1 MPLKDVLLAPGPS
14 QVPERVRFVLA
25 EQSWYH
31 RSARFKALYKE
42 CRERLGRVFETQ
54 KSDIVIFA
62 GSGTASME
70 ASIVNAI
77 PKGKKALLV
86 SGGKWGERLVSIC
99 KAFEISAEVIK
110 IDYGCVPDPN
120 LIADALKK
128 DPSIAAVYVHLC
140 ETSTGAKYDVKSI
153 GEVVRATPALL
164 AVDAISGAVGM
175 ECPIDAWGVDFFM
188 AGSQKGL
195 MMPPGLAVLTVS
207 QKAWS
212 VVDTVAAPAYYFS
225 LKQCKKVLPDNDT
238 PFTPANT
245 LIAAQNEALKM
256 IEEEGPKNVL
266 ARHAILAQAAR
277 AGTAAL
283 GLEQFPKVPAEV
295 LTVVKAPAGLDGSAV
310 VKAAKSRFGV
320 TLADGQGDMKG
331 KVIRIAHMGYCSA
344 MDVIVGIAAL
354 ELGLKAVGANVALGK
369 GVAAAQEVL
378 AKAPKE
384 VTL

>member
-31 RSARFKALYKE
+31 RSSRFKALYKE
-42 CRERLGRVFETQ
+42 CRERLARVFET
-54 KSDIVIFA
+54 KTSDVIVFA
-62 GSGTASME
+62 GSGTAAME

-77 PKGKKALLV
+77 PQGRKALLLC
-86 SGGKWGERLVSIC
+86 GGKWGERLVSIT
-99 KAFEISAEVIK
+99 KAFNIPAEVIK
-110 IDYGCVPDPN
+110 IEYGRVPDPN
-120 LIADALKK
+120 QVADALKK

-140 ETSTGAKYDVKSI
+140 ETSTGAKFDVKTI
-153 GEVVRATPALL
+153 GEIVRKTGALL

-207 QKAWS
+207 PKAWA
-212 VVDTVAAPAYYFS
+212 VVEKVNAPAYYLS
-225 LKQCKKVLPDNDT
+225 LKQARKPLAEHDT

-256 IEEEGPKNVL
+256 IEEEGPRKVL
-266 ARHAILAQAAR
+266 ARHALLAQACR

-283 GLEQFPKVPAEV
+283 GLELFPAVPAEV
-295 LTVVKAPAGLDGSAV
+295 LTVVSAPAGVDGSAV
-310 VKAAKSRFGV
+310 IKAAKSRFGV

-331 KVIRIAHMGYCSA
+331 KVMRVAHMGYCSG
-344 MDVIVGIAAL
+344 MDVVVGIAAL
-354 ELGLKAVGANVALGK
+354 EQGLKAAGGKVVLGK
-369 GVAAAQEVL
+369 GVAAVQEVL
-378 AKAPKE
+378 AQAAGD

>member
-31 RSARFKALYKE
+31 RSARFKTLYKE
-42 CRERLGRVFETQ
+42 CRERLARVFET
-54 KSDIVIFA
+54 KTSDVLLFA
-62 GSGTASME
+62 GSGTCSME

-77 PKGKKALLV
+77 PAGKKALLV
-86 SGGKWGERLVSIC
+86 SGGKWGERLVAIC
-99 KAFEISAEVIK
+99 KSFNIPAEVIK
-110 IDYGCVPDPN
+110 IEYGDVPNPN
-120 LIADALKK
+120 QIADALKK

-140 ETSTGAKYDVKSI
+140 ETSTGAKYDVKAI
-153 GEVVRATPALL
+153 GEVVKNTGALL

-207 QKAWS
+207 PKAWA
-212 VVDTVAAPAYYFS
+212 VVDTVSAPAYYLS
-225 LKQCKKVLPDNDT
+225 LKQAKKPLLDNDT

-256 IEEEGPKNVL
+256 IEEEGAKNVL
-266 ARHAILAQAAR
+266 ARHSWLAQAYR
-277 AGTAAL
+277 AGVAAL

-295 LTVVKAPAGLDGSAV
+295 LTVVKSPAGLDGSAV
-310 VKAAKSRFGV
+310 IKAAKSRFGV

-331 KVIRIAHMGYCSA
+331 KVMRIAHMGYCSG
-344 MDVIVGIAAL
+344 MDVVVGIAAL
-354 ELGLKAVGANVALGK
+354 EQGLKACGANVAFGK
-369 GVAAAQEVL
+369 GVAAVQEVL
-378 AKAPKE
+378 AKVPKE

>member
-31 RSARFKALYKE
+31 RSSRFKTLYKE
-42 CRERLGRVFETQ
+42 CRQRLARVFETQ
-54 KSDIVIFA
+54 HSDIIVFA
-62 GSGTASME
+62 GSGTAAME

-77 PKGKKALLV
+77 PEKRKALVV
-86 SGGKWGERLVSIC
+86 SGGKWGERLVSIT
-99 KAFEISAEVIK
+99 KAFNIPAEVIS
-110 IDYGCVPDPN
+110 IDYGTVPDPN
-120 LIADALKK
+120 RIAEALKK

-140 ETSTGAKYDVKSI
+140 ETSTGAKFDVKTI
-153 GEVVRATPALL
+153 GEIVKKTDALL

-175 ECPIDAWGVDFFM
+175 HCPIDEWGVDFFM

-207 QKAWS
+207 KKAWAQ
-212 VVDTVAAPAYYFS
+212 VDTVKAPAYYMS
-225 LKQCKKVLPDNDT
+225 LKMARKPLAEDDT

-266 ARHAILAQAAR
+266 ARHALLAEACR

-283 GLEQFPKVPAEV
+283 GLKLFPEVPAEV
-295 LTVVKAPAGLDGSAV
+295 LTVVHSPAGIDGSAV
-310 VKAAKSRFGV
+310 IKAAKSRFGV

-331 KVIRIAHMGYCSA
+331 KVMRIAHMGYCSA
-344 MDVIVGIAAL
+344 MDTVVGIAAL
-354 ELGLKAVGANVALGK
+354 EQGLKLAGAKVELGK
-369 GVAAAQEVL
+369 GVAAVQEVL
-378 AKAPKE
+378 ARAAKE
-384 VTL
+384 ITL

>member
-1 MPLKDVLLAPGPS
+1 MPLKDILLAPGPS

-31 RSARFKALYKE
+31 RSARFKTLYKE
-42 CRERLGRVFETQ
+42 ARERLARIFETQ
-54 KSDIVIFA
+54 KSDVLIFA

-77 PKGKKALLV
+77 PEGKKALVV

-99 KAFEISAEVIK
+99 KAFKIPCEVIK
-110 IDYGCVPDPN
+110 IEYGQVPSPAQ
-120 LIADALKK
+120 IGDALKK
-128 DPSIAAVYVHLC
+128 DPTIAAVYVHLC
-140 ETSTGAKYDVKSI
+140 ETSTGAKFDVKAI
-153 GEVVRATPALL
+153 GEIVKQTPALL
-164 AVDAISGAVGM
+164 AVDGVSGAVGM

-195 MMPPGLAVLTVS
+195 MMPPGLAMLTVS
-207 QKAWS
+207 PKAWE
-212 VVDTVAAPAYYFS
+212 VVNTVSAPAYYFS
-225 LKQCKKVLPDNDT
+225 LKACKKVLADNDT

-256 IEEEGPKNVL
+256 IEEEGAKNVL
-266 ARHAILAQAAR
+266 ARHATLAAACR
-277 AGTAAL
+277 AGTDAL
-283 GLEQFPKVPAEV
+283 GLEQFPVVPSEV
-295 LTVVKAPAGLDGSAV
+295 VTVVKAPAGLDGSAV
-310 VKAAKSRFGV
+310 IKAAKSRYGV

-331 KVIRIAHMGYCSA
+331 KVIRIAHMGYCSG
-344 MDVIVGIAAL
+344 MDVLCGLAAL
-354 ELGLKAVGANVALGK
+354 ELGLKAVGAHMTFGK

-378 AKAPKE
+378 SKAPKE

>member
-31 RSARFKALYKE
+31 RSARFKTLYKE
-42 CRERLGRVFETQ
+42 CRERLARVFETTT
-54 KSDIVIFA
+54 SDVIIFA

-70 ASIVNAI
+70 ASIVNAV
-77 PKGKKALLV
+77 PKGRKALVV

-99 KAFEISAEVIK
+99 KAFEIPCEVIK
-110 IDYGCVPDPN
+110 IPYGDVPAPEQ
-120 LIADALKK
+120 IGDALKK
-128 DPSIAAVYVHLC
+128 DPSIASVYVHLC
-140 ETSTGAKYDVKSI
+140 ETSTGAKYDVKAI
-153 GEVVRATPALL
+153 GEIVKKTDALL
-164 AVDAISGAVGM
+164 AVDAVSGAVGM

-207 QKAWS
+207 PKAWG
-212 VVDTVAAPAYYFS
+212 VVEKTAAPAYYLS
-225 LKQCKKVLPDNDT
+225 LKACKKVLAENDT

-256 IEEEGPKNVL
+256 IEEEGAKNVL
-266 ARHAILAQAAR
+266 ARHAALAQACR
-277 AGTAAL
+277 AGVAAL
-283 GLEQFPKVPAEV
+283 GLEQFPKVAAEV
-295 LTVVKAPAGLDGSAV
+295 LTVVKSPAGMDGSAV
-310 VKAAKSRFGV
+310 IKAAKSRYGV

-344 MDVIVGIAAL
+344 MDVISGLAAL
-354 ELGLKAVGANVALGK
+354 ELGLKACGANVALGK

-378 AKAPKE
+378 AKVPKE